1 MSTRQFSL
9 IRKDYCHRWGIKDVD
24 TVTFAHLGVN
34 RITGN
39 QLFTVTLEGFAPVTY
54 EHIRVDI
61 AIFSQQRSLR
71 LPKDTPPETLVTK
84 AAIAS
89 WLNKH
94 LNLGI
99 FEGDIG
105 VLSVDREKLSVI
117 IGPNSMRF
125 QGTLFIY
132 FL

>member
-1 MSTRQFSL
+1 MGIQQFNL
-9 IRKDYCHRWGIKDVD
+9 IRKDYCHRWGIKDVNA
-24 TVTFAHLGVN
+24 VTFAHQGVN

-39 QLFTVTLEGFAPVTY
+39 QIFAVAIEGSRPVTY
-54 EHIRVDI
+54 EHRRVDI
-61 AIFSQQRSLR
+61 STFSQQQSLK
-71 LPKDTPPETLVTK
+71 LSKDVTREALLDK
-84 AAIAS
+84 AAMAH

-94 LNLGI
+94 LSLGMR
-99 FEGDIG
+99 EGDIG
-105 VLSVDREKLSVI
+105 VLSLSKEGLTVI